1 MTKPVAAHDLAE
13 VSVGAMPVW
22 RASSIRQTGIA
33 THLRSDAVSLLI
45 IGDTSIAG
53 RTCVTLAAL
62 GQPMVHLQRPGDAEL
77 QTACTDPS
85 IRGVA
90 VLLHDDT
97 AAARYVL
104 AVEHLRPRIPIFVAL
119 FDRTTAHQ
127 LRRVVPNVTVTSP
140 ANVALPTLMGALMGD
155 AVVAIGPEPAHDP
168 TDRPTPG
175 GGTERRVAVIRE
187 GQGLRVAPYDTPDD
201 IRRRGV
207 VGRLQGQFRPHDGNS
222 AILLTGLLGMLAIL
236 VLDTL
241 LSSVMLHRGFL
252 DSLVEAVAVLSTV
265 GPAPHA
271 EGHPWYQV
279 FAVVAMLS
287 AIIFLAVFTA
297 GTVEHLLSGRHVGLF
312 GRRVLPHSGH
322 VVVVGL
328 GQVGMRLC
336 QELRSQGVAVAALE
350 RDAHGR
356 NLPIARAAGIPVLI
370 GDGGMRRVQQ
380 RLHVD
385 SCLAVAA
392 VASDDLDNIAVSI
405 TARALAPGVPVVMRA
420 GNDGAIAETA
430 SLFRIGSVVDVNGLT
445 VSAVADWAAGQDPAF
460 LADAGAD
467 IATVRRDGSVTRHEK
482 VLGNECPHVRRT

>member
-1 MTKPVAAHDLAE
+1 M
-13 VSVGAMPVW
+13 SVV
-22 RASSIRQTGIA
+22 
-33 THLRSDAVSLLI
+33 I

-53 RTCVTLAAL
+53 RACVKLSAVD
-62 GQPMVHLQRPGDAEL
+62 QPVRHLRRPGDAALHE
-77 QTACTDPS
+77 AVTDPGV
-85 IRGVA
+85 RGVA
-90 VLLHDDT
+90 VLLHDDI

-104 AVEHLRPRIPIFVAL
+104 AVEHLRPRIPIFVAV

-127 LRRVVPNVTVTSP
+127 LRQVVPNVTVTSP
-140 ANVALPTLMGALMGD
+140 ADVALPTLMGALLGD
-155 AVVAIGPEPAHDP
+155 RVVAIGPDPADDS
-168 TDRPTPG
+168 TWWRTPEG
-175 GGTERRVAVIRE
+175 GSSQRVAVLRDGADLQVTPFHIPD
-187 GQGLRVAPYDTPDD
+187 GL
-201 IRRRGV
+201 RRRGLI
-207 VGRLQGQFRPHDGNS
+207 GRLQGQFRPHDGNS
-222 AILLTGLLGMLAIL
+222 AILLTGLLGMAAIL
-236 VLDTL
+236 VLDTV
-241 LSSVMLHRGFL
+241 LSAAVLHKGFL

-279 FAVVAMLS
+279 FAVIAMLS

-328 GQVGMRLC
+328 GQVGLRLC
-336 QELRSQGVAVAALE
+336 QELRSQGIAVAALE
-350 RDAHGR
+350 RDSRGR

-380 RLHVD
+380 RLHVE

-445 VSAVADWAAGQDPAF
+445 VSAVADWASGDEPVF
-460 LADAGAD
+460 LADAGPD
-467 IATVRRDGSVTRHEK
+467 IVTVHRDGVVSRHGK
-482 VLGNECPHVRRT
+482 VLGNECPHIKSS